1 MSELLAQPQFIAAA
15 ATHVGEIESAIDAA
29 KAAAAGPT
37 TSVLAAGSGQGA
49 GVTAE
54 AFGAY
59 GQEYQAILK
68 QAAAFHSSFLQA
80 LNSAGA
86 AYTGAET
93 AASNALGTLGADV
106 QAMLGGN
113 AAPVAATVAGT
124 AGLMAPAP
132 LVDKITTLVLGAS
145 GLPIPPP
152 QYNSGFP
159 PLYID
164 GPWGAG
170 INIGISTPEGLYPLT
185 GIKDLTFDIS
195 AARGL
200 TILDNAIHTAFN
212 TGSTQVNIFGY
223 SQSAVIA
230 SLEMHALNPFNMPGG
245 SPLNLNFTLVGAP
258 SNPNGGLLTRFPG
271 LSLPSLGLSLFGTA
285 TPDNSFPT
293 HIYTIQYDGFGDFPQ
308 Y

>member
-37 TSVLAAGSGQGA
+37 TSVLAAASDEVSA
-49 GVTAE
+49 LTAE

-59 GQEYQAILK
+59 GQQYQAILK

-124 AGLMAPAP
+124 AGLMDPAP
-132 LVDKITTLVLGAS
+132 LVDKITTLLLGAS
-145 GLPIPPP
+145 G
-152 QYNSGFP
+152 
-159 PLYID
+159 
-164 GPWGAG
+164 AG
-170 INIGISTPEGLYPLT
+170 ITIGISTPEGLYPLT
-185 GIKDLTFDIS
+185 GIKDLSFDIS